1 MKYKLII
8 APQSSLLNYVEKQA
22 EHIESYFSNITVDI
36 VSTDSEYLTLY
47 NTKPTR
53 FPCIILLKNNAY
65 KNSINA
71 KLTNDALVKWL
82 INNSVN

>member
-22 EHIESYFSNITVDI
+22 EYIESYFSNIIVEI

-47 NTKPTR
+47 NTKPNR

>member
-8 APQSSLLNYVEKQA
+8 APQTSLLGYAEKQA
-22 EHIESYFSNITVDI
+22 EYIKDCFSNITVEI
-36 VSTDSEYLTLY
+36 VSTDSEYLRLY
-47 NTKPTR
+47 NSKPNR

-71 KLTNDALVKWL
+71 KLTNDALAKWL